1 MTTSALAPAHLDKTH
16 EPVSG
21 KILDTAVARARA
33 IERMLAQGTLT
44 VPYPA
49 SILAELHECSR
60 VFNDY
65 CTTPERLKELAGR
78 LDQPDLPW

>member
-1 MTTSALAPAHLDKTH
+1 VTRTAGAECKDVKDNLTFTLD
-16 EPVSG
+16 E
-21 KILDTAVARARA
+21 AVTRARE

-60 VFNDY
+60 VFNNY

-78 LDQPDLPW
+78 LDAPELPW